1 MVSGLHPQE
10 PQSVDREFGSC
21 AVDPP
26 GGEGRGAA
34 LRRYYSRG
42 DLLLLCWTAA
52 AGWRPVAVLCATL
65 PALVEQFAKAY
76 GPLSVGTVKV
86 FP

>member
-26 GGEGRGAA
+26 GGEGARSGVAPVLFPGRSALVVAGPPPPVQGANA
-34 LRRYYSRG
+34 QI
-42 DLLLLCWTAA
+42 A
-52 AGWRPVAVLCATL
+52 
-65 PALVEQFAKAY
+65 ALVEQFAKAY

>member
-26 GGEGRGAA
+26 GGEGARSGVAPVLFPGRSA
-34 LRRYYSRG
+34 LVV
-42 DLLLLCWTAA
+42 
-52 AGWRPVAVLCATL
+52 AGPPPVASGGRIVCYVA
-65 PALVEQFAKAY
+65 ALVEQFAKAY